1 MFEWVYQIG
10 QPLECSYSISH
21 CLKSLVIKSNFDTQT
36 TYKKIRSILEIAK
49 SKRLSYVESLKVI
62 SYRQPQKNELYVVVR
77 CDINY
82 VRFKNNVVTRL

>member
-1 MFEWVYQIG
+1 MYQTG
-10 QPLECSYSISH
+10 QPLGRSYSISH
-21 CLKSLVIKSNFDTQT
+21 YLKSSIIKSNFDTQT

-77 CDINY
+77 CDIKY
-82 VRFKNNVVTRL
+82 VKYKNNVVTRL